1 MTSIGSQRLATFPKG
16 ESKDNAGITKQAKPP
31 KGKALNEVK
40 VLRESG
46 IKTHI
51 FEYAHM
57 LRV

>member
-1 MTSIGSQRLATFPKG
+1 MKSAEFY
-16 ESKDNAGITKQAKPP
+16 AG
-31 KGKALNEVK
+31 KGKALKEVK
-40 VLRESG
+40 VPRESG

>member
-1 MTSIGSQRLATFPKG
+1 MKSAEFY
-16 ESKDNAGITKQAKPP
+16 AG

-40 VLRESG
+40 VPRESG
-46 IKTHI
+46 IETHI

>member
-1 MTSIGSQRLATFPKG
+1 MTIFAEKMKFA
-16 ESKDNAGITKQAKPP
+16 EFYAG
-31 KGKALNEVK
+31 KGKDLNEVK
-40 VLRESG
+40 VPRESE

>member
-1 MTSIGSQRLATFPKG
+1 MKFTEFY
-16 ESKDNAGITKQAKPP
+16 AG
-31 KGKALNEVK
+31 KGKTLNKVK

>member
-1 MTSIGSQRLATFPKG
+1 M
-16 ESKDNAGITKQAKPP
+16 KQAKPP

-40 VLRESG
+40 VSRESEN
-46 IKTHI
+46 KTHI

>member
-1 MTSIGSQRLATFPKG
+1 MKSAEFY
-16 ESKDNAGITKQAKPP
+16 AG
-31 KGKALNEVK
+31 KGKALNEAK
-40 VLRESG
+40 VPRESG